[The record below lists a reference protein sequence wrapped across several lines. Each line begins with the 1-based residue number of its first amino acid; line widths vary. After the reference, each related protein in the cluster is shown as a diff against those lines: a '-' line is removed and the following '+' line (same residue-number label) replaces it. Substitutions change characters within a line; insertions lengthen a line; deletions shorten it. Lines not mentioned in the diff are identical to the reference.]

1 MPMSRLS
8 VAILAGGLATR
19 LGPLARQTPKCL
31 LEVAGRP
38 FVHHQLARLRD
49 QGARRV
55 VLCLGHLADP
65 VVSSVGDGSA
75 FDLDVAYALDGE
87 EPRGTAG
94 AIQGALP
101 LLGPA
106 FFVLYGDSYLE
117 CSYAAVQGAF
127 EAAGKRAL
135 MTVFRNEGQWDTSN
149 VEFHDG
155 RILAYDKV
163 ARTPAMQYI
172 DYGLGVFDRRAF
184 EAVPATGSCDLARVY
199 QEMLAR
205 GELAGFEVTERFYE
219 IGSVAGL
226 EETRR
231 HLAGRS

>member
-1 MPMSRLS
+1 MSRLP

-31 LEVAGRP
+31 LEVGGRP
-38 FVHHQLARLRD
+38 FLHHQLRQLRD
-49 QGARRV
+49 QGVRRV
-55 VLCLGHLADP
+55 IVCLGHLAGP
-65 VVSSVGDGSA
+65 VVESVGDGSA
-75 FDLDVAYALDGE
+75 FDLEVVYSFDGP

-94 AIQGALP
+94 AIRAALP

-117 CSYAAVQGAF
+117 CCYQAVQDAF
-127 EAAGKRAL
+127 EAAGRLAL
-135 MTVFRNEGQWDTSN
+135 MTVFRNEGRWDTSN
-149 VEFHDG
+149 VEFRDG
-155 RILAYDKV
+155 HILAYDKV
-163 ARTPAMQYI
+163 ARTPAMRYI

-184 EAVPATGSCDLARVY
+184 QAVPATGSHDLAAVY
-199 QEMLAR
+199 QQLLRR
-205 GELAGFEVTERFYE
+205 GELAGFAVAERFFE

-231 HLAGRS
+231 HLAGRV